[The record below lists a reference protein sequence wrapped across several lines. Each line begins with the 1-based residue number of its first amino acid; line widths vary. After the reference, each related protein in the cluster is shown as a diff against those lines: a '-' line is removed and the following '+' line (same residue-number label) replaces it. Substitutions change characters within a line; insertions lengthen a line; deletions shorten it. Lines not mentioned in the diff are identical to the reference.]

1 MQLFVHSLNWIP
13 FKILEQK
20 KLKRQPGG
28 VKDVTFDLEQALSSL
43 LLQKFNTYQTT
54 FTVGILFSL
63 TSFEK

>member
-28 VKDVTFDLEQALSSL
+28 VKDNFRFRASSVFIVIAKIQHISNHIHRRHTVQFDLL
-43 LLQKFNTYQTT
+43 
-54 FTVGILFSL
+54 
-63 TSFEK
+63 